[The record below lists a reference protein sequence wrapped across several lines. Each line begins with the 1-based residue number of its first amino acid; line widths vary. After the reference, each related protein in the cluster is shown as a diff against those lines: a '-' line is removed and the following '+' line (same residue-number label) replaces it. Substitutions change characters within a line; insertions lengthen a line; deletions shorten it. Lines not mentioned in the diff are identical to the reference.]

1 MTWADCFDR
10 ASDSDV
16 TVAEIR
22 ETLLAVRSD
31 D

>member
-10 ASDSDV
+10 ASDADA
-16 TVAEIR
+16 TIAEIR
-22 ETLLAVRSD
+22 ETLAAVRND

>member
-10 ASDSDV
+10 ATAYDV
-16 TVAEIR
+16 TVADIR
-22 ETLLAVRSD
+22 ETLADRRED